1 MPEDMGGLLPGV
13 MWNPD
18 GRDRK
23 THAVLFLCPK
33 LQNYQIYAITRG
45 KTYTNQNEIL

>member
-18 GRDRK
+18 GRDK
-23 THAVLFLCPK
+23 KACAVYFLCLK
-33 LQNYQIYAITRG
+33 TQSYQICAIP
-45 KTYTNQNEIL
+45 KEMAQANENEIL

>member
-18 GRDRK
+18 GRDKK
-23 THAVLFLCPK
+23 TNAVLFFLPETTKLPDLC
-33 LQNYQIYAITRG
+33 NI
-45 KTYTNQNEIL
+45 

>member
-23 THAVLFLCPK
+23 TQAVLFALPETIKLPDLC
-33 LQNYQIYAITRG
+33 NA
-45 KTYTNQNEIL
+45 